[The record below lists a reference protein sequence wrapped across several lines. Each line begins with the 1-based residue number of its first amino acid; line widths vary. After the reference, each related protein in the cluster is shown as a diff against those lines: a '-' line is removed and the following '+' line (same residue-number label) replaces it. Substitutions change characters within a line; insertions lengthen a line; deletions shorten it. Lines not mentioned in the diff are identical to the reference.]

1 MSPAAPVTS
10 ETPRSLFDVTVAS
23 LISALK
29 SAASRVASAGTAFGH
44 KHPYLAAVFAI
55 AVIVWAR
62 FGLLKALLR
71 LVGFSATG
79 PVTGSFAAAWQSRH
93 GGVVVAGS
101 AFALCQSVAMG
112 GATVSVAIFLTAAA
126 MAGFLTIVSSNGT
139 VGYEL
144 MRQWANWVVAVAHR
158 VVRSIRAKM

>member
-1 MSPAAPVTS
+1 MSPAAIVTS

-23 LISALK
+23 LISAVK
-29 SAASRVASAGTAFGH
+29 TAASRVASAGTAFGH
-44 KHPYLAAVFAI
+44 RHPYLSVVFVI

-62 FGLLKALLR
+62 FGLLRVLLR

-79 PVTGSFAAAWQSRH
+79 PVAGSFAAAWQSRY

-112 GATVSVAIFLTAAA
+112 GATVSVAIFLTAASV
-126 MAGFLTIVSSNGT
+126 AGFLTIVSSYGT

-144 MRQWANWVVAVAHR
+144 MRRWANWVVAVAHR
-158 VVRSIRAKM
+158 VVQSIRAKI